1 MTRQTVLTA
10 LTLYDA
16 GTLTASQAA
25 SRAGVSEERFAT
37 LCERFCIEM
46 GEHDVR
52 AAAPR
57 PASAD

>member
-25 SRAGVSEERFAT
+25 SRAGVSEERFTT

-46 GEHDVR
+46 GDSKTPL
-52 AAAPR
+52 ATSR